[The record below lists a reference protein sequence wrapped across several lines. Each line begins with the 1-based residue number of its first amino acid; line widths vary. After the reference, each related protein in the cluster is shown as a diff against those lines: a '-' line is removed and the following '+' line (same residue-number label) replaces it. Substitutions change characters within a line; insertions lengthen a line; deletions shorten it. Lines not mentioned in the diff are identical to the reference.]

1 MKLTINKNDIK
12 YGQRHNPGNCAIA
25 MSMQRKLQK
34 QKRQVADICV
44 LPENVSM
51 QVFEGNKL
59 VTYGATMP
67 LKASEFVH
75 RFDNELRV
83 KPFSL
88 NLNLRKI
95 REVVLTK

>member
-12 YGQRHNPGNCAIA
+12 LGQKHNPSGCAIA
-25 MSMQRKLQK
+25 LSMQRKLRK
-34 QKRQVADICV
+34 QKREYADISV
-44 LPENVSM
+44 LPEHVSM

-59 VTYGATMP
+59 VTYSTTMP
-67 LKASEFVH
+67 LKGTDFVH

-88 NLNLRKI
+88 NLNLKKV
-95 REVVLTK
+95 REVSLTK